1 MNKKGFIIVGILILL
16 IVLAVIC
23 SKFISD
29 KKAEDKDYELFQ
41 VSEYLYFPL
50 EVDGKYGVIKRDGS
64 IVIMAEYDD
73 VEIPNQDK
81 AIFVCSKDGKH
92 IVLNDKKEQLFEN
105 YEDVSVVKD
114 NTSSEN
120 NVFNN
125 TVLKYKENNRYGV
138 LDFSGNKITDADYEE
153 VSSLH
158 SKYGE
163 ILVKK
168 DGKYGVINI
177 KGVTLVK
184 CDYDYVDGDG
194 YSKGGSY
201 KNGGYIIGNKT
212 KSGFVYGYIDKNQK
226 EVLKMDQETLY
237 RVTEINSEDVYLI
250 ASQNGRFALYRNKEN
265 ITGYKYIDI
274 FYNNGTDTF
283 TVQKNKSYGLMKLD
297 GNVVIPEEYNE
308 LMVVGIFVK
317 ASKNDVDYTFDLDG
331 KSIENSQF
339 VSLEKTVTGKLYIS
353 IDADYKYGVTDK
365 DKNVLIE
372 NKYDYIEE
380 LEETGLLIATEGKNI
395 TIYSAGGNEIVSVE
409 NATLKMVDK
418 YIQVSTANDLYY
430 LTVDGKKVD
439 NKTVYYENNIYAA
452 KSGKKWGFVD
462 ARNNAIVPYQYD
474 EVTELDEYGFAGIN
488 KNGKWGVINSNGD
501 IILEPTYESDEIS
514 PVFIGKYCLKDGV
527 VRDSI

>member
-81 AIFVCSKDGKH
+81 AIFVCSKDGKN
-92 IVLNDKKEQLFEN
+92 IVLDDKKEQLFEN
-105 YEDVSVVKD
+105 YEDVSAVKD

-201 KNGGYIIGNKT
+201 KNGGYI
-212 KSGFVYGYIDKNQK
+212 
-226 EVLKMDQETLY
+226 
-237 RVTEINSEDVYLI
+237 RVGEYSDSDRNWYHIYLNSTPIKIN
-250 ASQNGRFALYRNKEN
+250 
-265 ITGYKYIDI
+265 
-274 FYNNGTDTF
+274 
-283 TVQKNKSYGLMKLD
+283 
-297 GNVVIPEEYNE
+297 
-308 LMVVGIFVK
+308 
-317 ASKNDVDYTFDLDG
+317 
-331 KSIENSQF
+331 
-339 VSLEKTVTGKLYIS
+339 
-353 IDADYKYGVTDK
+353 
-365 DKNVLIE
+365 
-372 NKYDYIEE
+372 
-380 LEETGLLIATEGKNI
+380 
-395 TIYSAGGNEIVSVE
+395 
-409 NATLKMVDK
+409 
-418 YIQVSTANDLYY
+418 
-430 LTVDGKKVD
+430 
-439 NKTVYYENNIYAA
+439 
-452 KSGKKWGFVD
+452 
-462 ARNNAIVPYQYD
+462 
-474 EVTELDEYGFAGIN
+474 
-488 KNGKWGVINSNGD
+488 
-501 IILEPTYESDEIS
+501 
-514 PVFIGKYCLKDGV
+514 
-527 VRDSI
+527 

>member
-1 MNKKGFIIVGILILL
+1 MNKKGFIVVGILIVL

-23 SKFISD
+23 SKFISK
-29 KKAEDKDYELFQ
+29 KKAEDRDYELLQ

-64 IVIMAEYDD
+64 IVIMPEYDA
-73 VEIPNQDK
+73 VEIPNQDV
-81 AIFVCSKDGKH
+81 ALFVFSKDGAH
-92 IVLNDKKEQLFEN
+92 VVLNDKKEVLFEGLG
-105 YEDVSVVKD
+105 DVSAVRD
-114 NTSSEN
+114 NTSSES

-125 TVLKYKENNRYGV
+125 TVLKYEENGKFGV
-138 LDFSGNKITDADYEE
+138 IDFAGNKVTDAVYEE
-153 VSSLH
+153 VGSLH

-168 DGKYGVINI
+168 NGKYGVINV

-184 CDYDYVDGDG
+184 CEYDFVDGDG
-194 YSKGGSY
+194 FCKDGSY
-201 KNGGYIIGNKT
+201 KNGGYVIGNKT

-226 EVLKMDQETLY
+226 EIVKMDQETLY
-237 RVTEINSEDVYLI
+237 RVTEINSDDVYLI

-297 GNVVIPEEYNE
+297 GRVVVPEEYNE

-317 ASKNDVDYTFDLDG
+317 ASKNDTNYTFDLDG
-331 KSIENSQF
+331 NAVENSQF
-339 VSLEKTVTGKLYIS
+339 VSLEKTVTGKLFIS
-353 IDADYKYGVTDK
+353 IDADYRYGITDK
-365 DKNVLIE
+365 DKNVLVE
-372 NKYDYIEE
+372 NKYDYIDEI
-380 LEETGLLIATEGKNI
+380 EETGLLIATVGNDI
-395 TIYSAGGNEIVSVE
+395 TIYSAGAKEIVSVE
-409 NATLKMVDK
+409 NATLKKVDK
-418 YIQVSTANDLYY
+418 YIQVSTVNDLYY

-439 NKTVYYENNIYAA
+439 NKTVYYENNIYAD

-462 ARNNAIVPYQYD
+462 ARDNVIVPYAYD

-488 KNGKWGVINSNGD
+488 KDGKWGVVNSNGD
-501 IILEPTYESDEIS
+501 VILEPTYESDEIS

-527 VRDSI
+527 ARDSI